1 MIHLALLGA
10 AMAMQPSAAPLPPA
24 RPPGTARTDLQRHD
38 LSISGW
44 ETVQVR
50 VDFAPGASFPM
61 HTHPGEEIIYVTD
74 GVLEYVVG
82 GKTVRAK
89 AGEVLFVPYGVPH
102 SARNPG
108 TVAAAEL
115 ATYVL
120 RKGKPL
126 VTLVP

>member
-1 MIHLALLGA
+1 MILFVSLAA
-10 AMAMQPSAAPLPPA
+10 AMAVQPPAPLA

-38 LSISGW
+38 LSIRGW
-44 ETVQVR
+44 ETLQVR
-50 VDFAPGASFPM
+50 VDFAAGASFPM
-61 HTHPGEEIIYVTD
+61 HRHPGEEMIYVTD
-74 GVLEYVVG
+74 GVLEYVVD

-102 SARNPG
+102 SARNPE
-108 TVAAAEL
+108 TTPAAEL

-126 VTLVP
+126 VELVP